1 MARHG
6 EHVVPIW
13 QTDPHPEHA
22 TGARAIKHVSFEA
35 LLGLA
40 AHHAPASYWDI
51 VKRDNPRKGVQTMR
65 RTPRRRKTATGTRQ
79 DGAPSA
85 LGADHNQP
93 IKPVHPLHIDEP
105 GTTG

>member
-40 AHHAPASYWDI
+40 AHHAPATSM
-51 VKRDNPRKGVQTMR
+51 V
-65 RTPRRRKTATGTRQ
+65 RRRRS
-79 DGAPSA
+79 APTTINPS
-85 LGADHNQP
+85 NQC
-93 IKPVHPLHIDEP
+93 IHYI
-105 GTTG
+105 